1 MDINQ
6 FKRTVR
12 AFADYPEDID
22 IDRGRL
28 LLQVRDIAIE
38 ATLSHGERGMLV
50 TEDGDCLTAESWVVK
65 RLARLPMLAD
75 RICDHDESPEHFV
88 SPSGRLLGSQHNEPA
103 VDQRAFH
110 SDIAA
115 RMTDALG
122 HRTPGEIAVW
132 FLTSDAGEGKTS
144 LIHRLAVQQA
154 RAYKRKEAGWLLV
167 PIPLGGRTF
176 LRFDDVVISA
186 LANRLRFQLLYYD
199 AFLELIRLGVV
210 VPAFDGFEEMIIEG
224 SSGEAVSALGQLLKN
239 LESAGT
245 VLIATRKAYHEY
257 KSFRSMAQLLD
268 SILDVDVTFGSMSLH
283 RWSRNQFIGYGKMRG
298 VRRPD
303 TLYKRVASAL
313 GDNEH
318 PLLTRAVLIR
328 RLMDVAKATDSDLS
342 KLLGGLGTRAQDF
355 FLDFLSAIVE
365 REANEK
371 WMDKSG
377 EPTRPL
383 LNLAEHHLILS
394 RVSQEMWLQS
404 TDDLRIDDIG
414 VVAELFAEEQGMAPA
429 VARQIQE
436 RLKQHALLVKTKG
449 GRWLGFDHDDFR
461 YFYLG
466 FALGVE
472 LVKRDVTN
480 VKAVLEVSTLPR
492 FAVDQAVNYLSRTD
506 KDGSRSALRLLQQL
520 ASREPAIS
528 FVRENCG
535 SLTVALVDILNV
547 RGVIASH
554 MSFPVDALVGRTMRG
569 VEVSDSHFSNTSL
582 EGATLV
588 DCKFQRCRFER
599 LDGPAEKIE
608 NTSLIDC
615 EIASVVYRDE
625 DPEYGDI
632 QLYDPAHIRRR
643 LIQYGLEVED
653 GTKTQP
659 RSGEPVNDISD
670 DLKLVQRVLRTFT
683 RTTRVNESTM
693 QVRLGKKFA
702 RFEREILP
710 KMLAIGVLVQETL
723 SGKQNQRCLRIAM
736 PMRRIEEAMVR
747 AGGEFDRFVDAL
759 AV

>member
-12 AFADYPEDID
+12 AFADYPELID
-22 IDRGRL
+22 MDHGRL
-28 LLQVRDIAIE
+28 LLQVRDNPIE
-38 ATLSHGERGMLV
+38 ATLSYDERGVLV
-50 TEDGDCLTAESWVVK
+50 TEHGDCLTAESWVVK

-88 SPSGRLLGSQHNEPA
+88 SPSGRLLGSQHNDLG
-103 VDQRAFH
+103 VYQRAVH

-115 RMTDALG
+115 RMTEVLG

-132 FLTSDAGEGKTS
+132 FLTSNAGEGKTS
-144 LIHRLAVQQA
+144 LLHHLAAQQA
-154 RAYKRKEAGWLLV
+154 RAYKRKEADWLLV
-167 PIPLGGRTF
+167 PIPLGGRKF
-176 LRFDDVVISA
+176 LHFDDAVISA
-186 LANRLRFQLLYYD
+186 LANRLRFELLYYD

-210 VPAFDGFEEMIIEG
+210 VPAFDGFEEIIEG
-224 SSGEAVSALGQLLKN
+224 STGEWISALGQLLKN

-257 KSFRSMAQLLD
+257 KNFSSMAQLLD
-268 SILDVDVTFGSMSLH
+268 SILDVHVAFGSISLD
-283 RWSRNQFIGYGKMRG
+283 RWNRDQFNRYGKMRG
-298 VRRPD
+298 VRNPD
-303 TLYKRVASAL
+303 TLYMRVASTL

-328 RLMDVAKATDSDLS
+328 RLMDVAVGSDSELS

-355 FLDFLSAIVE
+355 FLDILAAIVE

-371 WMDKSG
+371 WIDKSA

-383 LNLAEHHLILS
+383 LNLEEHHLILS
-394 RVSQEMWLQS
+394 RVAQEMWLQS

-414 VVAELFAEEQGMAPA
+414 IVAELFAVEEGMAPA

-436 RLKQHALLVKTKG
+436 RLVQHALLVKTE
-449 GRWLGFDHDDFR
+449 GRKWIRFDHDDFR

-480 VKAVLEVSTLPR
+480 VKAILEVSTLPR
-492 FAVDQAVNYLSRTD
+492 FAVDQAVYYLRRTD
-506 KDGSRSALRLLQQL
+506 KDGSRSALWLLQQL
-520 ASREPAIS
+520 ASREPTVS
-528 FVRENCG
+528 FVRENSG

-547 RGVIASH
+547 RGVSASF
-554 MSFPVDALVGRTMRG
+554 MSFPVDALAGRTMCG
-569 VEVSDSHFSNTSL
+569 LEISDSHFSNTSL
-582 EGATLV
+582 EGTTLV
-588 DCKFQRCRFER
+588 DCKFLRCRLER
-599 LDGPAEKIE
+599 LDGPAVKIE
-608 NTSLIDC
+608 NTSLLDC
-615 EIASVVYRDE
+615 EVASLVYEDE

-632 QLYDPAHIRRR
+632 QLYEPTHIRQR
-643 LIQYGLEVED
+643 LIQYGFEVED
-653 GTKTQP
+653 GTKIQP
-659 RSGEPVNDISD
+659 SSVELINDISD

-693 QVRLGKKFA
+693 QVRLGKKFS

-710 KMLAIGVLVQETL
+710 RLLSAGVLGQETL
-723 SGKQNQRCLRIAM
+723 GGKQNQQCLRIAK
-736 PMRRIEEAMVR
+736 PMRRIEEAMAK
-747 AGGEFDRFVDAL
+747 AGGELDRFVDAL
-759 AV
+759 AT

>member
-1 MDINQ
+1 MDFNQ
-6 FKRTVR
+6 FKRIVR
-12 AFADYPEDID
+12 AFSDDPEDID
-22 IDRGRL
+22 IERGRL
-28 LLQVRDIAIE
+28 LLQVRDTAIE
-38 ATLSHGERGMLV
+38 ATLSYDGRGVLV
-50 TEDGDCLTAESWVVK
+50 TEDSDCLTAESWVVK

-88 SPSGRLLGSQHNEPA
+88 SPSGRLLGSQENDPS
-103 VDQRAFH
+103 VDQQAFD

-144 LIHRLAVQQA
+144 LIHHLAVQQA
-154 RAYKRKEAGWLLV
+154 RAYKMKEVDWLLV

-224 SSGEAVSALGQLLKN
+224 STGEAVSALGQLLKN

-257 KSFRSMAQLLD
+257 KSFHSMAQLLD

-283 RWSRNQFIGYGKMRG
+283 RWSREQFIRYGKKRG
-298 VRRPD
+298 VRNPS
-303 TLYKRVASAL
+303 TLYQRVASTL

-328 RLMDVAKATDSDLS
+328 RLMDVAGGPDADLS
-342 KLLGGLGTRAQDF
+342 KLLGGLGRRAQDF
-355 FLDFLSAIVE
+355 FLDFLAAIVE

-371 WMDKSG
+371 WIDKSG
-377 EPTRPL
+377 EPPRPL
-383 LNLAEHHLILS
+383 LNLEEHHLILS
-394 RVSQEMWLQS
+394 RVAQEMWLQS
-404 TDDLRIDDIG
+404 TDDLRIDDMG
-414 VVAELFAEEQGMAPA
+414 VVAELFAEEEGMAPA

-472 LVKRDVTN
+472 LVKRDETN
-480 VKAVLEVSTLPR
+480 IKAMLEVSTLPR
-492 FAVDQAVNYLSRTD
+492 FALDQAVNYLGRTD
-506 KDGSRSALRLLQQL
+506 RDGSRSALRLLQQL
-520 ASREPAIS
+520 ASREPTVS

-535 SLTVALVDILNV
+535 SLTVALVDILKV
-547 RGVIASH
+547 QGVIASH
-554 MSFPVDALVGRTMRG
+554 MGFSVDALVGRTMCRI
-569 VEVSDSHFSNTSL
+569 EVSDSHFSNTSL
-582 EGATLV
+582 EGTTLV
-588 DCKFQRCRFER
+588 DCTFERCRFER
-599 LDGPAEKIE
+599 LDGPAESIS
-608 NTSLIDC
+608 NTRLLDC
-615 EIASVVYRDE
+615 EVASLVYQDE

-632 QLYDPAHIRRR
+632 QLYEPSHIRQR
-643 LIQYGLEVED
+643 LIQYGFEVED
-653 GTKTQP
+653 GTHAQLG
-659 RSGEPVNDISD
+659 SVEAVHDISD

-693 QVRLGKKFA
+693 QVRLGKKFS

-710 KMLAIGVLVQETL
+710 KLLSAGVLGQETL
-723 SGKQNQRCLRIAM
+723 DGKQNQRCLRISM
-736 PMRRIEEAMVR
+736 PMRRIEDAMAEAGVD
-747 AGGEFDRFVDAL
+747 FKRFVAAL
-759 AV
+759 AE

>member
-1 MDINQ
+1 MEFNQ
-6 FKRTVR
+6 FKRIVR
-12 AFADYPEDID
+12 AFSDDPEDID

-28 LLQVRDIAIE
+28 LLQVRDNPIE
-38 ATLSHGERGMLV
+38 ATLSYDERGVLV
-50 TEDGDCLTAESWVVK
+50 TATGDRLTAESWVVK

-88 SPSGRLLGSQHNEPA
+88 SPSGRLLESPQDEPR
-103 VDQRAFH
+103 VHQQAFD
-110 SDIAA
+110 SNIVA

-144 LIHRLAVQQA
+144 LIQHLAVQQA
-154 RAYKRKEAGWLLV
+154 RAYKRKDADWLLV

-199 AFLELIRLGVV
+199 AFLELIRLGVI

-224 SSGEAVSALGQLLKN
+224 STGEAISALGQLLKN

-257 KSFRSMAQLLD
+257 KSFHSMAQLLD

-283 RWSRNQFIGYGKMRG
+283 RWSRDQFIKYGRMRG
-298 VRRPD
+298 VRKPD
-303 TLYKRVASAL
+303 TLYKRVASTL

-328 RLMDVAKATDSDLS
+328 RLMDVASGADADLS
-342 KLLGGLGTRAQDF
+342 KLLGGLGTRAHDF
-355 FLDFLSAIVE
+355 FLDFLAAIVE

-371 WMDKSG
+371 WIDKSG

-383 LNLAEHHLILS
+383 LNLEEHHLILS
-394 RVSQEMWLQS
+394 RVAQEMWLQS

-414 VVAELFAEEQGMAPA
+414 VVAELFAEEERMAPA

-472 LVKRDVTN
+472 LVKRDETN
-480 VKAVLEVSTLPR
+480 IKAMLGVSTLPR
-492 FAVDQAVNYLSRTD
+492 FAVDQAVNYLHRTD
-506 KDGSRSALRLLQQL
+506 RDGSRSALRLLQQL
-520 ASREPAIS
+520 ASREPTVS
-528 FVRENCG
+528 FVHENCG
-535 SLTVALVDILNV
+535 SVMVALVDILKV
-547 RGVIASH
+547 QGVIASH
-554 MSFPVDALVGRTMRG
+554 MGFSVDALVGRSLCG
-569 VEVSDSHFSNTSL
+569 LEVSDSHFSNTSL

-588 DCKFQRCRFER
+588 NCTFQRCRFER
-599 LDGPAEKIE
+599 LDGPAERID
-608 NTSLIDC
+608 NARILDC
-615 EIASVVYRDE
+615 EVASLVYQDE
-625 DPEYGDI
+625 DPEFGDI
-632 QLYDPAHIRRR
+632 QLYEPSHIRRK
-643 LIQYGLEVED
+643 LIQYGFEVED
-653 GTKTQP
+653 STRMQP
-659 RSGEPVNDISD
+659 HSVESANDISD

-693 QVRLGKKFA
+693 QVRLGKKFS

-710 KMLAIGVLVQETL
+710 KLLSAGVLEQETL
-723 SGKQNQRCLRIAM
+723 GGKQNQRCLRIST
-736 PMRRIEEAMVR
+736 PMLRIERAMAN
-747 AGGEFDRFVDAL
+747 AGGDFQRFIDAL
-759 AV
+759 AE